1 MPGEAQ
7 FVEDLGYGARRYR
20 LSEPWAGFEYVIV
33 SALVLPGQ
41 RLVTHVYGATE
52 EGPVSEDEETRRPVV
67 LAELEGHLT
76 DQEALSRSGY
86 QVQELAP

>member
-1 MPGEAQ
+1 MPGEAEL
-7 FVEDLGYGARRYR
+7 VEDLGYGARRYW

-41 RLVTHVYGATE
+41 RLVTHIYGATE
-52 EGPVSEDEETRRPVV
+52 DGPVSDDAETGRPAV

-76 DQEALSRSGY
+76 DQEALNRSGY
-86 QVQELAP
+86 QVRELAP